1 MAFLATTQNFARNSG
16 KHLNGHLVA
25 VVLVCTIAA
34 GAIGLVAYLL
44 WPTWEIDSASGPV
57 RLPVSIGST
66 LFNVP
71 TASIR
76 MKIQHRSGP
85 QERIDLSFAYPS
97 LDPPEPLRHASAAD
111 ADEAMRP
118 IDRIFLSI
126 AAHHDSLAPDIR
138 VRTIFP
144 RYLEQASVIE
154 DDGLTM
160 RAFRDNTPYHGEDLF
175 YGNAANLTARCT
187 REGATPGMCLSERRI
202 EGADLT
208 FRFPRAWLAQW
219 RQVADAMN
227 RLAEQLH
234 GSR

>member
-1 MAFLATTQNFARNSG
+1 MAFLATTQNFARNTG
-16 KHLNGHLVA
+16 RGQRGHLVA
-25 VVLVCTIAA
+25 VVLVCAIAA

-44 WPTWEIDSASGPV
+44 WPTWEIDSASGPA
-57 RLPVSIGST
+57 RLPISIGST

-97 LDPPEPLRHASAAD
+97 LEPPEPLKHASAAD

-126 AAHHDSLAPDIR
+126 ATHHDSLAPDIR
-138 VRTIFP
+138 ARTIFP
-144 RYLEQASVIE
+144 RYLEPTSVIGE
-154 DDGLTM
+154 DGLTM
-160 RAFRDNTPYHGEDLF
+160 RAFRDNTPYNGEDLF
-175 YGNAANLTARCT
+175 YGNAPNLTARCT
-187 REGATPGMCLSERRI
+187 REGATPGMCLSELRI

-208 FRFPRAWLAQW
+208 FRFPRTWLAQW

-227 RLAEQLH
+227 HLAEQLH
-234 GSR
+234 GSK